1 MRQADWCK
9 QHTTLHA
16 NIVDFVFYKKKKLKS
31 APIYQTDNFPK
42 TKVTVKDTNSSIFF
56 SKLRLLF
63 KSCGLSR
70 VLVAC
75 KNMIKNYCTI

>member
-16 NIVDFVFYKKKKLKS
+16 NIVDFVFYKKKKKLKS
-31 APIYQTDNFPK
+31 APIYETDNFPK
-42 TKVTVKDTNSSIFF
+42 TKVTVKDTNSSIVF

-70 VLVAC
+70 VLVA
-75 KNMIKNYCTI
+75 